1 MPVESLRT
9 PLGFLPNLLIELA
22 LRKSCSVVLLIG
34 IVPSGHISPESVQ
47 SWKLWVTFSPLL
59 LWYPFGLSGGSCKP

>member
-1 MPVESLRT
+1 LPVESLRT

-34 IVPSGHISPESVQ
+34 TVPLGHSSPESIQ
-47 SWKLWVTFSPLL
+47 S
-59 LWYPFGLSGGSCKP
+59 